1 MARKPKRPDNNKR
14 LAELEAKEAERFI
27 ATQPSMSFRS
37 GQQARRAGLSA
48 EQAPVFYS
56 DAERDDWMAGYN
68 G

>member
-14 LAELEAKEAERFI
+14 LAELEAMAAEN
-27 ATQPSMSFRS
+27 AVPPQPSMSFRS

-56 DAERDDWMAGYN
+56 EDERRDWMAGYN